1 MCWVRPAF
9 PAAFAENTLLL
20 ISGVSYV
27 LLSYFLAFLSFTFGA
42 GSLLRLRRRHLGR
55 FLSASA
61 QRGALGVSHKQVFT
75 SGFVAIFWGVSR
87 SCVCVCVCVAFER
100 RKGEE
105 FSTSIGTRTGLP
117 RHQLFR
123 RSLSTNLFLCVW
135 EGRRQMDGWMEKSDL
150 FDWLYRGLFY
160 LIGYARLAIT
170 IWKDADG
177 RKERRLRW
185 MEVLPCR

>member
-1 MCWVRPAF
+1 MFCFLTFLRF
-9 PAAFAENTLLL
+9 FLLL
-20 ISGVSYV
+20 LVLVLCSGFAGGISVGFS
-27 LLSYFLAFLSFTFGA
+27 
-42 GSLLRLRRRHLGR
+42 RHLHSEALLVFRTNR
-55 FLSASA
+55 F
-61 QRGALGVSHKQVFT
+61 SHPGLWRS
-75 SGFVAIFWGVSR
+75 SGGFPGL
-87 SCVCVCVCVAFER
+87 VCACVAFER
-100 RKGEE
+100 RKGGK

-170 IWKDADG
+170 IWKDVDG
-177 RKERRLRW
+177 RKEGDFGGWKCSRG
-185 MEVLPCR
+185 